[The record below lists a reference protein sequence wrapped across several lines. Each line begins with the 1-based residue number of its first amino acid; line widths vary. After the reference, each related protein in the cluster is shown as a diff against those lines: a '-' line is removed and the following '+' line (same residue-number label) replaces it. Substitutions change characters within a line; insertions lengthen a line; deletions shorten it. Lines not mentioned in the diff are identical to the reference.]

1 MASISYSSLLAS
13 NHVPRRKPTV
23 VGSIFG
29 KLLLGQSTSNSH
41 PREGPIPGAV
51 SLKLKTRRSVGV

>member
-1 MASISYSSLLAS
+1 MASTLYSSLLAS

-23 VGSIFG
+23 VESILG
-29 KLLLGQSTSNSH
+29 KLLLGESISYSH

-51 SLKLKTRRSVGV
+51 TLKLKTRRSVGV